1 MRSLPIGLSLAIL
14 VAGCS
19 ASQDAQMP
27 TLAVESGD
35 FHFVV
40 HAEGELEAVHSTP
53 LTTPPGGRG
62 PMVIS
67 WIAPAFTSVS
77 AGDVVARFDGT
88 EFQLNADDADYEIQ
102 KLGLA
107 IANKQREL
115 GLSLSGLT
123 NESEIVGLEMEM
135 AEKFNIDDPM
145 LYSQMEIIDSM
156 SDGEY
161 LGAKTG
167 YLDRMGIHYE
177 TKSDAEMSVL
187 ETQQSSFDAKLQ
199 FNNKGLSMLE
209 ISAPHDG
216 MFVLQKNWYG
226 NLPRAGEAVFPGTR
240 LATLPDLGQM
250 QASLFVPE
258 VEANGI
264 KEGQVATVHLHA
276 FPDRELTGT
285 VSQISKSAQP
295 RERDNPVKYFTV
307 KVVLDQADPDWLL
320 PGQRLDAEIVIA
332 DLADRISV
340 PAQATFRDDSGSWVY
355 VQSGNGFERRAI
367 ETGLC
372 STSRCLIT
380 SGLEA
385 GDRIALSD
393 PDEVVHSLAGAPA
406 S

>member
-1 MRSLPIGLSLAIL
+1 MNRCWTSTALAVL
-14 VAGCS
+14 LAGCS
-19 ASQDAQMP
+19 SSEVAQMP
-27 TLAVESGD
+27 TLAIEPGD

-40 HAEGELEAVHSTP
+40 YADGELEAVNSTP
-53 LTTPPGGRG
+53 LTAPPGGRG

-77 AGDVVARFDGT
+77 AGDVVARFDGS
-88 EFQLNADDADYEIQ
+88 EFQRNADDADYEIQ

-107 IANKQREL
+107 VANKQREL
-115 GLSLSGLT
+115 SLSLSGLT

-135 AEKFNIDDPM
+135 ADKFNIDDPM

-177 TKSDAEMSVL
+177 TKSDAEMSVIQ
-187 ETQQSSFDAKLQ
+187 TQQSTFDAKLQ
-199 FNNKGLSMLE
+199 FNQNGLSMLE
-209 ISAPHDG
+209 VSAPHDG

-264 KEGQVATVHLHA
+264 KEGQTTTVQLHA

-307 KVVLDQADPDWLL
+307 KVLLDQADPEWLL
-320 PGQRLDAEIVIA
+320 PGQRLDAAITVA
-332 DLADRISV
+332 DQSNVMSV
-340 PAQATFRDDSGSWVY
+340 PAQATFRDDAGSWVY
-355 VQSGNGFERRAI
+355 VQSAVGFERRII
-367 ETGLC
+367 ETGMC
-372 STSRCLIT
+372 STSRCLVNK
-380 SGLEA
+380 GLKP
-385 GDRIALSD
+385 GDRIALSE
-393 PDEVVHSLAGAPA
+393 PDMIGRSFAGSP
-406 S
+406 SS